1 MNQKLV
7 FVSIIALVAVF
18 AVSAI
23 AIGLGN
29 NMVFAAQSCNQPGAL
44 TSTRANT
51 TVKNNKKLYWY
62 FFSKRWLL
70 KVISRMILINFFI
83 SKYEKIYYNN
93 LFSCIKQKMHDF
105 LTNV

>member
-29 NMVFAAQSCNQPGAL
+29 NMVFAAQSCNQPGGVVAACVN
-44 TSTRANT
+44 AN
-51 TVKNNKKLYWY
+51 VAKNNICVG
-62 FFSKRWLL
+62 
-70 KVISRMILINFFI
+70 VISQNDR
-83 SKYEKIYYNN
+83 
-93 LFSCIKQKMHDF
+93 CTQ
-105 LTNV
+105 